1 MEKKDRLS
9 RELLQINNKISDLQK
24 RASREKI
31 AQGITKIEVSGFTI
45 DDLLILIA
53 EKQAMKDKEGEI

>member
-1 MEKKDRLS
+1 MEKKERLS
-9 RELLQINNKISDLQK
+9 KELLQINNKISDLQK
-24 RASREKI
+24 RAIREKI